1 MISATGSAKRTPKSP
16 FSVKF
21 GSININGTK
30 RTTFLK
36 SAKNKEILLYLKLRK
51 FADKL
56 FEPQI

>member
-36 SAKNKEILLYLKLRK
+36 SAKNKEI
-51 FADKL
+51 FALPKAKKVCWYVY
-56 FEPQI
+56 I